1 MIRRLLLAASLSLLA
16 SAPAALAQAWPAKPI
31 TVIVAYA
38 GGGAT
43 ELMLRA
49 IQPRVAASVG
59 QPLVYINRPGGGG
72 NIATDAALAAG
83 ADGYTLL
90 VNGDQLVTT
99 PHFSPGT
106 TRYDLFRDLIPIT
119 RMVTVPFALLVNAG
133 VPATTLGEFVALGKS
148 GKAKLTYAT
157 PGNGTSN
164 HLSMEHFKSLTGAD
178 ILHVPYK
185 GAATA
190 MNDLMAGRIDSILIS
205 IQLSGPQVK
214 SGKLRALA
222 VAGGARSPML
232 PGVPTFAEAGV
243 ADFDVG
249 TTFGLFAPA
258 GASAAIVNRMHAE
271 VTAALRDAE
280 VRRQIEATGTHVTA
294 NSPAEFAKQLRA
306 DFERNG
312 RIIRDRGIVVE

>member
-1 MIRRLLLAASLSLLA
+1 MTRLLLAAATFSFSTGV
-16 SAPAALAQAWPAKPI
+16 LAQAYPAKPI
-31 TVIVAYA
+31 TVLVAYA

-43 ELMLRA
+43 EVFLRG
-49 IQPRVAASVG
+49 IQPRVSAALG

-99 PHFSPGT
+99 PHFSPAT

-119 RMVTVPFALLVNAG
+119 RMVTVPFALLVNPA
-133 VPATTLGEFVALGKS
+133 VPAATLGEFVALGKS

-157 PGNGTSN
+157 PGNGTSTP
-164 HLSMEHFKSLTGAD
+164 LSMEHFKSLTGAD

-185 GAATA
+185 GAAAA
-190 MNDLMAGRIDSILIS
+190 MNDLTAGRVDSTLIS
-205 IQLSGPQVK
+205 TQLSGPQVK
-214 SGKLRALA
+214 SGKMRALA
-222 VAGGARSPML
+222 VSGGARSATL

-243 ADFDVG
+243 AAFDPG

-258 GASAAIVNRMHAE
+258 GVPAAIVNRLHTE
-271 VTAALRDAE
+271 VTAALRDPE
-280 VRRQIEATGTHVTA
+280 VRRQIEASGTLVTA
-294 NSPAEFAKQLRA
+294 NSQAEFAKQLRA

-312 RIIRDRGIVVE
+312 RIIRERGISPE